1 MRLAVLCDFREENW
15 PSMDLV
21 ADMLLAEVR
30 ADLTSGVRALRICPT
45 MTRRFS
51 RLPFV
56 DARPA
61 AFNLDRLLNRF
72 WDYPRHLRRRVRQFD
87 WYHVAD
93 HSYAQL
99 VHVLPPERTGVFCH
113 DLDSFRCLLEPG
125 KEPRPRWFACMMRR
139 VLKGLQKAAVVFYS
153 TADVRRRI
161 EQYGL
166 IDTAKLVQVPYGVS
180 REFSPEPTDDA
191 AAAESMAELN
201 GRPFLLHVGSC
212 ISRKRIDVLLD
223 VFAELHRRLP
233 ELMLV
238 QVGGNWT
245 APQQAQLERLRLQA
259 RVIQRRGLHRR
270 ELATLYRRSS
280 LVLLPSE
287 SEGFGLPLI
296 EALACG
302 ARVVVSD
309 IPVLREVGGSAVSYC
324 PVGQIRQW
332 ADTVCQLLADWT
344 AGPDRI
350 SRLAQA
356 SRFSWARHAH
366 EILSAYRRLA

>member
-1 MRLAVLCDFREENW
+1 
-15 PSMDLV
+15 
-21 ADMLLAEVR
+21 
-30 ADLTSGVRALRICPT
+30 
-45 MTRRFS
+45 
-51 RLPFV
+51 
-56 DARPA
+56 
-61 AFNLDRLLNRF
+61 
-72 WDYPRHLRRRVRQFD
+72 
-87 WYHVAD
+87 
-93 HSYAQL
+93 
-99 VHVLPPERTGVFCH
+99 
-113 DLDSFRCLLEPG
+113 
-125 KEPRPRWFACMMRR
+125 MMRR

-166 IDTAKLVQVPYGVS
+166 VDSAKLVQVPYGVS
-180 REFSPEPTDDA
+180 REFSPEPTEDD
-191 AAAESMAELN
+191 AAAESMAGLN

-324 PVGQIRQW
+324 PMGQIQQW
-332 ADTVCQLLADWT
+332 ADVVYQLIADPT
-344 AGPDRI
+344 AGPDRE

-356 SRFSWARHAH
+356 SRFSWVRHAH